1 MVAKMEKFAVEK
13 ITDTKVING
22 MRYYQ
27 VEWSRSWEPEDFLM
41 DCPSLIKD
49 FWKNYKES
57 EKCQEIKEEVT
68 QNDYDSIFD
77 SHMAYP
83 GYPENC
89 NSGLIDSENALFSSL
104 QNFHSDE
111 NVFQDILEEWK
122 NTKMVE
128 SSTLSSSP
136 HKLKRNSSQ
145 VNSAKESDDE
155 PIAKSSRRLKRKACV
170 NAMAVISSQL
180 KTDSVDGNDS
190 DTSWK
195 ESDSEDLGI
204 NKTRDLQSP
213 ILLEEN
219 TDQAVNSVA
228 SLKVNDNRN
237 CVRRSNSVQDTSSIA
252 SFPFK
257 LNPNSSVHCS
267 SSSTVVTKVIHDNCS
282 KANLSKCSTSESV
295 DTLPMIKVEVQSPLK
310 MMQSPLNSCSYYSLD
325 QKENE
330 MNLFKPENPVFNN
343 KSDKLL
349 VEKLFEISDSTVEF
363 SEIRSKMPNLQL
375 DHSTSNFNDS
385 SQIGILDQVTTPE
398 VIKSSCIVIT
408 DSLSPVKVNVVKT
421 LVATTLTPT
430 NYFTTGT
437 DRPPTTSIEISDE
450 NRCDYN
456 STSTTISLASSSFN
470 TVVFSPVSSSLSTV
484 ISNNVTS
491 SISSETFTPVSFIT
505 SSSTCSINL
514 NTPTLSSLRLNPSSS
529 NSNSLTS
536 CSLNSSIYSIVNSL
550 STTLPNISQSSL
562 NSVLFPPVS
571 CLCPSIFP
579 NTLTSSSLNSVLFPP
594 VSSLCSTVFSNT
606 SAVSNQQSLNFSQEQ
621 FSCDPRLNRQN
632 DLRVNQSLQSDVSAA
647 QFSDMSAA
655 QFSDMSAALK
665 LQQAKLLQMQLLQT
679 MNETATNIQLLN
691 STNLSN
697 NLQNQITAP
706 NITHLL
712 QNIQNIN
719 LFNQQSPFMFQN
731 IPRVNMNLPQMPSMP
746 QTRNPFNQNNYENA
760 RNQLLFQR
768 QTFLQNSRHVDQ
780 SRLPSSQNF
789 QLNVN
794 RLGTNSYPK
803 IVDFFSSQNSNISKD
818 CEPLR
823 PVNSLPLQFKNN
835 ASQGVN
841 HNISLDANRVTSSDT
856 CNNNIV
862 SGHSMMAPV
871 MHDNSIPMR
880 SNSSVVSG
888 HSIPMRSNSSNRLFN
903 PINNNLLN
911 NFTQSKTVG
920 NIDSFMGLNVQN
932 GVGVSSVQNRY
943 PVDVNLT
950 LQNNNLF
957 NDTTRNDLTRFSD
970 RTINLET
977 LLTRNLQASN
987 QNGKNTLHYI
997 AENFVKRSVAS
1008 NSQIETVS
1016 STSYKSNNQP
1026 LSASYGHR
1034 DNLSQMPTSGALH
1047 LLLNNASSQIKTAIS
1062 HSNQKEADNHL
1073 ATSLPKPS
1081 IQYRIHPFLVKDK
1094 TKEVITIED
1103 DSFEDNTSNNKEIEL
1118 VNLKNAIKERFS
1130 TQSLMVIANDIT
1142 AIVSEKRKSLHE
1154 TYCQVKLELEQVQAE
1169 RKKNCSALTLREE
1182 SLKKRLIEIVSKAKN
1197 TGCEVV
1203 QEVLKKALSKKFNLN
1218 EIGSNY
1224 STAFSILRD
1233 LIGSWGFP
1241 ITTEYINKNHFADNY
1256 IFEYPK

>member
-57 EKCQEIKEEVT
+57 EKCQEIKEEVS

-77 SHMAYP
+77 SHMAYS

-122 NTKMVE
+122 STKMVE

-145 VNSAKESDDE
+145 VDSAKESDDE

-170 NAMAVISSQL
+170 SAMAVISSQL

-195 ESDSEDLGI
+195 ESDSEDSGS
-204 NKTRDLQSP
+204 NETRDSQV
-213 ILLEEN
+213 LLEEN

-228 SLKVNDNRN
+228 SSKANDNHN
-237 CVRRSNSVQDTSSIA
+237 CVRKLNSVKEASSVA

-257 LNPNSSVHCS
+257 LNPSSSVHCS
-267 SSSTVVTKVIHDNCS
+267 SSPTAVTKVIHDNCS
-282 KANLSKCSTSESV
+282 KANLSKYSTPESV

-310 MMQSPLNSCSYYSLD
+310 MMQSPLNSCNYYSFD

-330 MNLFKPENPVFNN
+330 INLFKPENQVFNK

-349 VEKLFEISDSTVEF
+349 IEKLFEISDSTVEF
-363 SEIRSKMPNLQL
+363 SELRSKMPNLQL
-375 DHSTSNFNDS
+375 NHSTSNFNDS
-385 SQIGILDQVTTPE
+385 NQVGILDQVTTPE

-408 DSLSPVKVNVVKT
+408 DSLSPVKVNVVKK
-421 LVATTLTPT
+421 LVATQLTPT
-430 NYFTTGT
+430 SYFTTGT

-456 STSTTISLASSSFN
+456 STSTTFSLASSSFN

-484 ISNNVTS
+484 LSNNLTS
-491 SISSETFTPVSFIT
+491 SMSSETFTPVSFIT

-514 NTPTLSSLRLNPSSS
+514 NTPPLSSLRLNPSSSS

-536 CSLNSSIYSIVNSL
+536 CSLNSSAYSIVNSL

-562 NSVLFPPVS
+562 NSILFAPVS
-571 CLCPSIFP
+571 CLCPSVFP

-632 DLRVNQSLQSDVSAA
+632 DLRVNQLNQSLQSDVSCLDVSAA
-647 QFSDMSAA
+647 HFSDMSAA

-719 LFNQQSPFMFQN
+719 LFNQQNPFMFQN
-731 IPRVNMNLPQMPSMP
+731 IPRVNMNLPQMSSMP
-746 QTRNPFNQNNYENA
+746 QTRNPFNQNNFENA
-760 RNQLLFQR
+760 RNQFLFQR
-768 QTFLQNSRHVDQ
+768 QTFLQNSRHIDQ

-841 HNISLDANRVTSSDT
+841 HNISLDVNRVTSSDT

-862 SGHSMMAPV
+862 SSH
-871 MHDNSIPMR
+871 N
-880 SNSSVVSG
+880 
-888 HSIPMRSNSSNRLFN
+888 IPMRSNSSNRLFN

-932 GVGVSSVQNRY
+932 VGVSSVQNRY

-997 AENFVKRSVAS
+997 AESAVKRSVAS
-1008 NSQIETVS
+1008 NSQLETLVS

-1034 DNLSQMPTSGALH
+1034 DNLNQMPTSGALH
-1047 LLLNNASSQIKTAIS
+1047 LLLNNASSQIKTAVS
-1062 HSNQKEADNHL
+1062 QSNQKEVDNHL

-1081 IQYRIHPFLVKDK
+1081 IQYRFHPFLVKDK

-1154 TYCQVKLELEQVQAE
+1154 TYCQVKLDLEQVQAE
-1169 RKKNCSALTLREE
+1169 RKKNCSALTFREE